1 MKNKIY
7 EEFSKDKFNQGENFN
22 EIMLKVHNIEHKAT
36 YKFTNIAAIVIIM
49 LLLGCATPEI
59 YAKIKYNIEFKNFQ
73 NREYE
78 MSCVNIKDVTERGLV
93 EKIDMDY
100 VVQDDIGVKI
110 DSLYITDNHLEIKT
124 NFVFP
129 KDTEMDSEHFW
140 FGYAIYD
147 ENSIL
152 YGILPRIHF
161 NDLDNFTEYSKFLYK
176 EIGIEI
182 DENGVLPELQTY
194 STAPNIYA
202 GNYNI
207 ISKIIMDTSYGFPHS
222 KKLFIRIFDLGCLVY
237 DENGTLCYDT
247 DLQISNAE
255 WIFELN
261 IPEKFYIDDTTKLK
275 LKDELQGVTINK
287 LYVDDIKLRI
297 DMNIDFI
304 YSDNKSQFTI
314 EELSEMITITD
325 EDGKEYEQIQGSID
339 NNNIVRDFAINKN
352 MLGKK
357 YFLNIKI
364 RDKVYT
370 SELVIK

>member
-22 EIMLKVHNIEHKAT
+22 EIMLKVHNVQHKST
-36 YKFTNIAAIVIIM
+36 YKLPNIAAIVIIM

-100 VVQDDIGVKI
+100 IVQDDIGVKI
-110 DSLYITDNHLEIKT
+110 DSLYITDNHLEVKT

-129 KDTEMDSEHFW
+129 KDTEMDSEQFY

-152 YGILPRIHF
+152 YGILPRLH
-161 NDLDNFTEYSKFLYK
+161 LDGSDKFTEYSKFLYK

-182 DENGVLPELQTY
+182 DENSILPELQTY

-202 GNYNI
+202 ENYNI
-207 ISKIIMDTSYGFPHS
+207 ISKIIMETSKEFPHS
-222 KKLFIRIFDLGCLVY
+222 KKLYIRIFDLGCLVY

-261 IPEKFYIDDTTKLK
+261 IPERFYIDDTTKLE
-275 LKDELQGVTINK
+275 LRDELQGVTINK
-287 LYVDDIKLRI
+287 LYVDQIKLRM
-297 DMNIDFI
+297 DMNLDFI
-304 YSDNKSQFTI
+304 YVDNKSQFTP

-339 NNNIVRDFAINKN
+339 NNNIVRDFAINKS

-364 RDKVYT
+364 RDKVYK

>member
-110 DSLYITDNHLEIKT
+110 DSLYITDNHLEVKT

-129 KDTEMDSEHFW
+129 KDTEMDSEQFY

-152 YGILPRIHF
+152 YGILPRLH
-161 NDLDNFTEYSKFLYK
+161 LDGSSKFAEYSKFLYK

-202 GNYNI
+202 ENYNI

-261 IPEKFYIDDTTKLK
+261 IPEKFYIDDTIKLE
-275 LKDELQGVTINK
+275 LEDELQGVTINK
-287 LYVDDIKLRI
+287 LYVDDIKLRT
-297 DMNIDFI
+297 DMDLDFI
-304 YSDNKSQFTI
+304 YLDNKSQFTS
-314 EELSEMITITD
+314 EELFEMITITD
-325 EDGKEYEQIQGSID
+325 EEGNEYEQIQGSSD

>member
-7 EEFSKDKFNQGENFN
+7 EEFSKDKFNQGENLN
-22 EIMLKVHNIEHKAT
+22 EIMQKVHDVEHKA
-36 YKFTNIAAIVIIM
+36 KFKFPNIAAIVVIM
-49 LLLGCATPEI
+49 FLLGCATPTI
-59 YAKIKYNIEFKNFQ
+59 YAKIKYNVEFKNFQ

-78 MSCVNIKDVTERGLV
+78 MSYVDIKDVTERGLV

-100 VVQDDIGVKI
+100 VTQDDIGVKI

-129 KDTEMDSEHFW
+129 KDTEMDSEHFN

-147 ENSIL
+147 ENGIL
-152 YGILPRIHF
+152 YGILPRLH
-161 NDLDNFTEYSKFLYK
+161 LDGSDEFTKYSKFLYK

-182 DENGVLPELQTY
+182 DENGVLPQLQTY

-202 GNYNI
+202 ENYNI
-207 ISKIIMDTSYGFPHS
+207 ISKIIMETSNDFPHS

-237 DENGTLCYDT
+237 DENDTICYDT

-261 IPEKFYIDDTTKLK
+261 IPERFYIDDTIKLE

-287 LYVDDIKLRI
+287 LYVDDIKLRA

-304 YSDNKSQFTI
+304 YSDNKSQFTS
-314 EELSEMITITD
+314 EELFEMITITD
-325 EDGKEYEQIQGSID
+325 EEGNEYKQIQGSVD
-339 NNNIVRDFAINKN
+339 NNNIVRDFAINKS